1 MTDSY
6 VQGNASVKTKTRVVY
21 NLNWHI
27 DELCRQ
33 IWYIVSKNKIMY
45 ANITLQV
52 LHFLKRIYYRNTSL
66 AIEYRVHLLC
76 TKILYFLPWNYSC
89 GMSMCMY
96 VYWTDFESTLER
108 RRSVCHKMLPV
119 AKHYLWNNGALRL
132 PPRRSALGHSSA
144 MFKPYDF
151 ASNLTLWSSFI
162 EWGIL

>member
-6 VQGNASVKTKTRVVY
+6 AQGNASAKTKTRVVY

-27 DELCRQ
+27 DELCRR

-52 LHFLKRIYYRNTSL
+52 LHFLMKIYYRNTSL
-66 AIEYRVHLLC
+66 AIEYGVHLLC

-89 GMSMCMY
+89 RMSMCMY
-96 VYWTDFESTLER
+96 VYCTNFKSTLE

-119 AKHYLWNNGALRL
+119 AKHYIWNNGALLL
-132 PPRRSALGHSSA
+132 PPRCSALGLISA
-144 MFKPYDF
+144 MIKPYDF
-151 ASNLTLWSSFI
+151 ASDLILWSAFTEGEI
-162 EWGIL
+162 